1 SPSAHRQLRSSTR
14 SPARS
19 RYSAATCSPS
29 RPNSS
34 LGFIGHHLHT
44 DSARGESALAGR
56 RRGLWMSWRD
66 GGNCGKNRRNCPC
79 RVLGCA
85 GSCLAGPC
93 LAGPCLAAPG
103 RRRGAWRRLLG
114 VGNLEVAPG
123 EFLDVDVLERHD
135 LDVLHEP
142 GGPVHV
148 PHPGVLH
155 GDLEEHVTVLG
166 RADVQFDL
174 VSEVEPALGLDHVGE
189 QAHDVPILPI
199 ELELHLGLV
208 LFEIFRAHGLPS
220 DQAMTGA
227 TAQMRSTIGQFSWPA
242 SLQAGSCSKP
252 PSRSPT
258 VSPPGSPHA
267 ACGSVSPQVT
277 LLTFTNERR
286 CSRHGPCV
294 PSALM
299 CAGVEYPLCRANP
312 YSGYRRCRSRM
323 MRSLVTLATTEA
335 AATQA
340 ATSSPFHMARAGT
353 PSPRTAQPS

>member
-1 SPSAHRQLRSSTR
+1 MRISSNSTPCATSQRAASRRSLACLCRVIASSGVPNRVPERVFTSQTTITCRSAATMSISPSAHRQLRSSTR

-34 LGFIGHHLHT
+34 LAFIGHHLHT
-44 DSARGESALAGR
+44 DSARGGRAFAGR

-66 GGNCGKNRRNCPC
+66 VGNCGKNRRNCPR

-103 RRRGAWRRLLG
+103 RRGGAWQRLLG

-135 LDVLHEP
+135 LDVLHES

-166 RADVQFDL
+166 RADV
-174 VSEVEPALGLDHVGE
+174 
-189 QAHDVPILPI
+189 
-199 ELELHLGLV
+199 
-208 LFEIFRAHGLPS
+208 
-220 DQAMTGA
+220 
-227 TAQMRSTIGQFSWPA
+227 
-242 SLQAGSCSKP
+242 
-252 PSRSPT
+252 
-258 VSPPGSPHA
+258 
-267 ACGSVSPQVT
+267 
-277 LLTFTNERR
+277 
-286 CSRHGPCV
+286 
-294 PSALM
+294 
-299 CAGVEYPLCRANP
+299 
-312 YSGYRRCRSRM
+312 
-323 MRSLVTLATTEA
+323 
-335 AATQA
+335 
-340 ATSSPFHMARAGT
+340 
-353 PSPRTAQPS
+353 